1 LRVRQHRL
9 KFNGYQR
16 AEEEMTRLPH
26 DQFAKQYL
34 EELLAPL
41 GEVEL
46 SREVTGEVRQVDVWF
61 APSPTSTASR
71 QPLGL
76 LGRMALSP
84 CLLEPFRNQPSKTEI
99 RNCMLK
105 LFSLH
110 SQLQRQAR
118 RNDDNLGEASL
129 PVLWIITTS
138 ASTALLESFGAEQQ
152 LDNWHPGV
160 YFLASALKTVV
171 VAINQLPPTPETL
184 WLRILG
190 KGATQEQALA
200 ELIALPP
207 EHPLRSNVLELISTW
222 RVNLESKENLTED
235 ERELIMQLSPAYLK
249 WREDTL
255 QEGRQAGRL
264 EGERVVVE
272 NLLKI
277 RFGSL
282 DDSLSRAMESMLE
295 LPPEEL
301 ASLLLQLSREELLA
315 RFGVD

>member
-1 LRVRQHRL
+1 
-9 KFNGYQR
+9 
-16 AEEEMTRLPH
+16 MTRLPH

-152 LDNWHPGV
+152 LDNWLPGV
-160 YFLASALKTVV
+160 YFLGEALKTVV

-190 KGATQEQALA
+190 KGATQEQAID

-249 WREDTL
+249 WRDDTL
-255 QEGRQAGRL
+255 REGRQEGRQEGLQAGRL
-264 EGERVVVE
+264 EGERLVVE

-282 DDSLSRAMESMLE
+282 DESLSRAIESMLE